1 MGLAV
6 HLFFDF
12 MQTSALT
19 HDIEQRLASAE
30 PEVELLAVENVG
42 AERLRLF
49 IDHPRGVDLALCERV
64 TNHLSD
70 LLVDYGL
77 EVSSPGPERPLTKPE
92 HFRRFLGRRARV
104 RLREAR
110 AGHKTVTGEL
120 VGASDEEITVAASDG
135 VMTIL
140 YSEIARSN
148 LLEGG
153 R

>member
-1 MGLAV
+1 MA
-6 HLFFDF
+6 
-12 MQTSALT
+12 
-19 HDIEQRLASAE
+19 AE
-30 PEVELLAVENVG
+30 SSRA
-42 AERLRLF
+42 R
-49 IDHPRGVDLALCERV
+49 
-64 TNHLSD
+64 
-70 LLVDYGL
+70 
-77 EVSSPGPERPLTKPE
+77 SSPGPERPLTKPE

-110 AGHKTVTGEL
+110 DGHKTVTGEL

-135 VMTIL
+135 VMTIV